1 MCSMRP
7 PGMVSALFLRALFD
21 IGVRAGVDVEKIR
34 ESLKIT
40 KSAVED
46 VNGWISV
53 DVMTRAWIDVPRASD
68 DPDFGL
74 HAAESMPTGLYGV
87 LEYATISSPTLQVAL
102 ERVARYYRIVGAMS
116 EVSFVRDGEH
126 SKIVFR
132 SVVAAPEELRHY
144 SEHFLAL
151 IPARTRLITAAQV
164 TPITVAFP
172 HATPK
177 RTEEHQRLFR
187 APVYFSQPR
196 SELTYRTADLAVP
209 LSTFNP
215 DFLRLFEREEAQLAS
230 MDNGSVAQRLRNVLP
245 GTLRQGDA
253 SVRALSRKLG
263 LSTRT
268 LQRKLQDEGVSFTDL
283 VDQVRAEEAR
293 RYVSE
298 SKMSL
303 GEIAFVLG
311 FSQPSAFFRAFKRWT
326 GATPTEFRAQT
337 DRGTP

>member
-1 MCSMRP
+1 MRP
-7 PGMVSALFLRALFD
+7 PGMVSALFMRALFD

-34 ESLKIT
+34 ESLKLT
-40 KSAVED
+40 KAAIED
-46 VNGWISV
+46 VNGWVSV
-53 DVMTRAWIDVPRASD
+53 DVMTRAWIDVPRASS
-68 DPDFGL
+68 DPEFGL

-87 LEYATISSPTLQVAL
+87 LEYATISSPTLRVAL

-116 EVSFVRDGEH
+116 EVSFLDEGET

-132 SVVAAPEELRHY
+132 SVVAAPEDLRHY

-151 IPARTRLITAAQV
+151 IAARTRLITAAQV
-164 TPITVAFP
+164 SPTLVSFP
-172 HATPK
+172 HAAPK
-177 RTEEHQRLFR
+177 KTDEHARIFK

-196 SELTYRTADLAVP
+196 AELTYRTADLTVP

-215 DFLRLFEREEAQLAS
+215 DFLRLFEREEAHLAAL
-230 MDNGSVAQRLRNVLP
+230 DNGSVAQRIRNVLP
-245 GTLRQGDA
+245 GTLRQGEA
-253 SVRALSRKLG
+253 SVGTLSRKLG

-268 LQRKLQDEGVSFTDL
+268 LQRKLQEEGISFTDL
-283 VDQVRAEEAR
+283 VDQVREEEAR
-293 RYVSE
+293 RYVAE

-326 GATPTEFRAQT
+326 GTTPSDFRSQG
-337 DRGTP
+337 DRTPA